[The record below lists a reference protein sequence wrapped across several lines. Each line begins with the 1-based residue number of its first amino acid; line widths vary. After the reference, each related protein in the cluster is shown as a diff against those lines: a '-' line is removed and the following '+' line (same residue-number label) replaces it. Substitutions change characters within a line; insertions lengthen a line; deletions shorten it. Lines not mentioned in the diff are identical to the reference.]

1 MKHGPF
7 KFLTSTTV
15 PVLHIMFSLIRV
27 SVLVAALALVTKS
40 NAQSQAQCAR
50 NYTVHLGDFCDGIS
64 AAQHTSTFQLAN
76 ANQGVINTDCSNL
89 AVGMAR
95 APSPLCLGDL
105 GKDCSTV
112 TVVES
117 GVGCATIVDNA
128 GIALDTLLHNNPN
141 VNADCTNIYPG
152 EVLCTSGGLFNY

>member
-1 MKHGPF
+1 
-7 KFLTSTTV
+7 
-15 PVLHIMFSLIRV
+15 MFSFIRI
-27 SVLVAALALVTKS
+27 SVLVAALTLATAS

-76 ANQGVINTDCSNL
+76 ANQGVINADCSNL
-89 AVGMAR
+89 AVGM
-95 APSPLCLGDL
+95 PLCLGDL

-117 GVGCATIVDNA
+117 GVGCATIADNA
-128 GIALDTLLHNNPN
+128 GIPLDTLLHNNPN